1 MFEAVEL
8 CGLHFNVALVFPY
21 ATNIYPLSLQLIPL
35 NYHARACARPLPGSL
50 YKYIGDDPPAISPS
64 LAWEVW
70 ALMQLFDKKIVT
82 LGRFASRIVLQYNIS
97 FCANHGHGV
106 SNLAKTL
113 HTCLHRRSGA
123 RP

>member
-64 LAWEVW
+64 LAWEPEQTEVW
-70 ALMQLFDKKIVT
+70 ALMQLFDEKIVT
-82 LGRFASRIVLQYNIS
+82 LGPVCSVQHFFLR
-97 FCANHGHGV
+97 
-106 SNLAKTL
+106 
-113 HTCLHRRSGA
+113 
-123 RP
+123 